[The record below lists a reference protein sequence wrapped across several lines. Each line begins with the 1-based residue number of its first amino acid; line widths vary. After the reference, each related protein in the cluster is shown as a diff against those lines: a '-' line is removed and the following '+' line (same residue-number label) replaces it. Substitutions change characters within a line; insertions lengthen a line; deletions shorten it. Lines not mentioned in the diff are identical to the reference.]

1 MWAEVEVE
9 VQEDKTLATPSDV
22 AKRLGLV
29 SRYGVKFILF
39 LPFQKDLASYHTKC
53 YFFNS

>member
-9 VQEDKTLATPSDV
+9 VQEDITLATPSDV

-29 SRYGVKFILF
+29 SKVGR
-39 LPFQKDLASYHTKC
+39 
-53 YFFNS
+53 